1 MNKTTGILGYLFLVI
16 SGVFL
21 DAPIIALLAMPLFLA
36 GLILLIIFYLGV
48 IDKKKPGRWL
58 FVLLVVTG
66 TVLLCGVFGYAAV
79 EYNQYLVSVDRNPA
93 TEPSS
98 STLMIVIGIN
108 LMASLLIYFGIKNG
122 NKINEANLLFVWLP
136 SFILIPLTIILLK
149 LTVLTGIWFGG

>member
-1 MNKTTGILGYLFLVI
+1 MNKTTGILGYLILVI

-21 DAPIIALLAMPLFLA
+21 DAPFIALLAMPLFLA
-36 GLILLIIFYLGV
+36 GFILLIVFYRGL
-48 IDKKKPGRWL
+48 IDKKKPDRWL
-58 FVLLVVTG
+58 FVLQVVIG

-93 TEPSS
+93 TYPSS

-108 LMASLLIYFGIKNG
+108 LVASLLIYFGIKNG
-122 NKINEANLLFVWLP
+122 SKINEANLLFAWLP
-136 SFILIPLTIILLK
+136 SFLLIPLTIILLK